1 MLILEIA
8 QQLSR
13 TSGKKV
19 YGYLKPETKALVDSV
34 VAELAKDERI
44 QTLYDLWYTQRED
57 VLRTYTDTFPE
68 RIPLER
74 NPEFKAI
81 RNAVIQEAMKAVS
94 EGPVTMPLR
103 TSLPKKE
110 DKDDGEKDDCKTVHL
125 KTEIDS
131 AALVFE
137 PIRPAGPMVSYDAAG
152 RLLRSLARMIQTKT
166 QAEEKEMAA
175 LDQKQRQQQAH
186 KKQAMGIRD

>member
-1 MLILEIA
+1 MKQKRLKKQLGEGYVFERRLSSAVAANLLNTLDGSNHFLVAASLSVGVVKLEA
-8 QQLSR
+8 V
-13 TSGKKV
+13 V
-19 YGYLKPETKALVDSV
+19 YWDNG
-34 VAELAKDERI
+34 
-44 QTLYDLWYTQRED
+44 
-57 VLRTYTDTFPE
+57 
-68 RIPLER
+68 

-81 RNAVIQEAMKAVS
+81 RNAVIQEAVKAVP

-103 TSLPKKE
+103 TSLPNDE

-152 RLLRSLARMIQTKT
+152 RLLRSLARMLQTKT

-175 LDQKQRQQQAH
+175 LDRKQRQQQAH

>member
-1 MLILEIA
+1 M
-8 QQLSR
+8 
-13 TSGKKV
+13 
-19 YGYLKPETKALVDSV
+19 
-34 VAELAKDERI
+34 
-44 QTLYDLWYTQRED
+44 YDLWYTQRED

-103 TSLPKKE
+103 TSLPKDE
-110 DKDDGEKDDCKTVHL
+110 DKEKDGCMTVNL
-125 KTEIDS
+125 KAGTDP
-131 AALVFE
+131 AAPVFE
-137 PIRPAGPMVSYDAAG
+137 PIQAARPVVSYDAAS
-152 RLLRSLARMIQTKT
+152 RLLRSLARMLQTKT

-175 LDQKQRQQQAH
+175 LDRKQRQRQAH